1 MFISVL
7 CHTCGTPIGDIA
19 PLFTYEAAEREK
31 AEKEKSILD
40 GVPAPETDNTK
51 LFESLGIMSNCCRMN
66 IVTTRTF
73 PTLL

>member
-19 PLFTYEAAEREK
+19 PLFTYEAAEREN
-31 AEKEKSILD
+31 AEKEKAVLD
-40 GVPAPETDNTK
+40 GVPAPDTDNTE

-66 IVTTRTF
+66 IVTMRTF
-73 PTLL
+73 PMLL